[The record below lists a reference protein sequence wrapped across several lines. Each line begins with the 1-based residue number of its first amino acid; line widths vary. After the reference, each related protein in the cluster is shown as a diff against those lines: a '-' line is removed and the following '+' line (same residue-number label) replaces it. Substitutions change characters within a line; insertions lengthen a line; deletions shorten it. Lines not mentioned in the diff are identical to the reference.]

1 MVLSTVVILGS
12 QPGGGEVEVI
22 PPGPKPDHMDTD
34 KGAAQLPGVGDV
46 DPGARREE
54 EKPDGRADETEDK
67 RHEPPQPQAPVKE
80 DDRGGGGG
88 EKEGGGGEKVGGG
101 GEKVGGGGEKAVGGG
116 EKEGGGG
123 EKAGDDGVKVGG
135 KEGGGGEEKNDG
147 AHQDIRQQMNEL
159 HERLEKVE
167 GENKQLKEWQK
178 EQQEKDQL
186 KMDTQQAMGG
196 GDRGPLQGQELAQ
209 QQPVMNAKDTPKQ
222 AVAQDPVI
230 QPTPIRNPGDQLL
243 NLNVKAPLGNAPA
256 AKGNGVG
263 VRETRDLGQVE
274 DGPAPTEVPAVHAG
288 EGHNY
293 KKQLD
298 GGSDVDNNPGQQAVD
313 NNPGQQA
320 VDNNPGQQA
329 VDNNPG
335 QQAEKVQEP
344 AVQRVMGIEVKSQQ
358 DGTKEESEKEGQLE
372 DQVLNQLQ
380 KPAGTG
386 EEATKAVTSKE
397 TEKAEKATE
406 STTATVRLDREE
418 ARVPARELKNVSK
431 EARTR

>member
-1 MVLSTVVILGS
+1 MVILGS

-22 PPGPKPDHMDTD
+22 PPGPKPDHLDTD

-101 GEKVGGGGEKAVGGG
+101 GEKVGGGGEKV
-116 EKEGGGG
+116 GGGG

-135 KEGGGGEEKNDG
+135 KEGGGGEEKNNG
-147 AHQDIRQQMNEL
+147 AHQDIQRQMNEL

-167 GENKQLKEWQK
+167 GENKELKEWQK

-230 QPTPIRNPGDQLL
+230 QPTPIRIPGDQLL
-243 NLNVKAPLGNAPA
+243 NRNVKAPLGNVAPA
-256 AKGNGVG
+256 AKENGVG
-263 VRETRDLGQVE
+263 VRETRDLDQVE

-288 EGHNY
+288 GHNY

-298 GGSDVDNNPGQQAVD
+298 
-313 NNPGQQA
+313 A

-344 AVQRVMGIEVKSQQ
+344 AVQRVMGNEVKSQQ

-372 DQVLNQLQ
+372 DQVLNQLR

-418 ARVPARELKNVSK
+418 ARVPARELKNVSEK
-431 EARTR
+431 ARTR